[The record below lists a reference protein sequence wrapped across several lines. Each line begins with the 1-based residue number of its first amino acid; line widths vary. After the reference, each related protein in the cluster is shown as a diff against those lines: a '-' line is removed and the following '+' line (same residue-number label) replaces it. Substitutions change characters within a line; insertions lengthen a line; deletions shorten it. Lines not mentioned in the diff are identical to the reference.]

1 MTLFFLKK
9 NNTLIKKYKN
19 IIKCV
24 NIFLIFFLVNP
35 SIILFY
41 FILFWHIWHLNFTF
55 YFIFSSLF
63 ISFTRFFPIPIKYLF
78 SFPPLTILS
87 LTHLK
92 DSFSSFT
99 QKTRRERYIT
109 HTHTHTKERR
119 RIHSKRR
126 RRRRSQQW
134 VYVGIENCTLDL
146 EFCSLFGWL
155 EFGGKEKKE
164 EPVWGFVFWAS
175 CNWRRV

>member
-1 MTLFFLKK
+1 MT
-9 NNTLIKKYKN
+9 
-19 IIKCV
+19 II
-24 NIFLIFFLVNP
+24 FLVNP

-78 SFPPLTILS
+78 
-87 LTHLK
+87 
-92 DSFSSFT
+92 FSSTHHLVSSSPKRQFFFFHPKD
-99 QKTRRERYIT
+99 KTREIYYT

-119 RIHSKRR
+119 RIHSKRRRRRRR